1 MANNHILCELSQE
14 QLKSVAVGQE
24 RLSKMTNFEAKQH
37 EEKLNKVIEQCKERE
52 PHKFWTQNEISRR
65 ANEWRDSQ
73 YERRIIAQLKKGER
87 DAESRSKR

>member
-52 PHKFWTQNEISRR
+52 PHKFWTSDEIYRR
-65 ANEWRDSQ
+65 ASEWRDSQ